1 MCIMWF
7 LVFSGSCKP
16 MLANESDLQVL
27 AALRQG
33 NPTALGIVYDRYGA
47 VVYRLAL
54 RMLANPT
61 EAEDLTQ
68 EVFLAFWRGVDKY
81 DADRG
86 TLLVFLLTIT
96 RSRALNRLK
105 QQSSQSDLQ
114 RRVGNYLPR
123 TDLQPGMDSVTLTE
137 LQERMGAALQ
147 ALPTAQKQV
156 LEMGYYQ
163 GKSQSEIAQELDLP
177 IGTVKTRSRQGLLKL
192 RQFLQ
197 DLVE

>member
-1 MCIMWF
+1 MWSQ
-7 LVFSGSCKP
+7 VFSGSSKS
-16 MLANESDLQVL
+16 MLTDESDLPVL
-27 AALRQG
+27 KALQQG
-33 NPTALGIVYDRYGA
+33 DTNALGILYDRYGTA
-47 VVYRLAL
+47 VYRLAL
-54 RMLANPT
+54 RMLTNPT

-81 DADRG
+81 DVDRG
-86 TLLVFLLTIT
+86 TLVVFLLTIT

-105 QQSSQSDLQ
+105 QQGSQQNLSQ
-114 RRVGNYLPR
+114 RVGNYLPR
-123 TDLQPGMDSVTLTE
+123 TDRNPGMEAVTLTE
-137 LQERMGAALQ
+137 LRERMSSALNE
-147 ALPTAQKQV
+147 LPINQKQV

-177 IGTVKTRSRQGLLKL
+177 LGTVKTRSRQGLLKL

>member
-1 MCIMWF
+1 MF
-7 LVFSGSCKP
+7 TDQ
-16 MLANESDLQVL
+16 SDLQVL
-27 AALRQG
+27 NALRQG
-33 NPTALGIVYDRYGA
+33 DTNALGIIYDRYGTA
-47 VVYRLAL
+47 VYRLAL
-54 RMLANPT
+54 KILTNPT

-86 TLLVFLLTIT
+86 TLIVFLLTIT
-96 RSRALNRLK
+96 RSRALNRIK
-105 QQSSQSDLQ
+105 QQGSQQNLSQ
-114 RRVGNYLPR
+114 RVGSYLPR
-123 TDLQPGMDSVTLTE
+123 NYENPGMESVKLWE
-137 LQERMGAALQ
+137 LRERMSLALQE
-147 ALPTAQKQV
+147 LPSNQKQV

-177 IGTVKTRSRQGLLKL
+177 LGTVKTRSRQGLLKL

>member
-1 MCIMWF
+1 
-7 LVFSGSCKP
+7 
-16 MLANESDLQVL
+16 MLTDESDLQVL
-27 AALRQG
+27 TALRQG
-33 NPTALGIVYDRYGA
+33 DTNALGILYDRYGTA
-47 VVYRLAL
+47 VYRLAL

-81 DADRG
+81 EPDRG

-105 QQSSQSDLQ
+105 QQNSQQNLSQ
-114 RRVGNYLPR
+114 RVGNYLPR
-123 TDLQPGMDSVTLTE
+123 TNSNPGMESVTLGE
-137 LQERMGAALQ
+137 LRERMNSALGE
-147 ALPTAQKQV
+147 LPATQKQV

-177 IGTVKTRSRQGLLKL
+177 LGTVKTRSRQGLIKL
-192 RQFLQ
+192 RQFLH

>member
-1 MCIMWF
+1 MWF
-7 LVFSGSCKP
+7 RVFSGSSKP
-16 MLANESDLQVL
+16 MLTDESDLQVL
-27 AALRQG
+27 TALRQG
-33 NPTALGIVYDRYGA
+33 DTNALGIIYDRYGTA
-47 VVYRLAL
+47 VYRLAL

-81 DADRG
+81 ESDRG
-86 TLLVFLLTIT
+86 TLIVFLLTIT

-105 QQSSQSDLQ
+105 QQSSQQTLSQ
-114 RRVGNYLPR
+114 RVGNYLPS
-123 TDLQPGMDSVTLTE
+123 TNNNPGMESVTLTE
-137 LQERMGAALQ
+137 LRERMSSAFRE
-147 ALPTAQKQV
+147 LPTAQKQV

-163 GKSQSEIAQELDLP
+163 NKSQSEIAQELGLP
-177 IGTVKTRSRQGLLKL
+177 LGTVKTRSRQGLLKL

>member
-1 MCIMWF
+1 M
-7 LVFSGSCKP
+7 LSQVFSGSFKP
-16 MLANESDLQVL
+16 MLADESDLQVL
-27 AALRQG
+27 TALRQG
-33 NPTALGIVYDRYGA
+33 DTTALGIVYDRYGA
-47 VVYRLAL
+47 AVYRLAL
-54 RMLANPT
+54 RMLANST

-81 DADRG
+81 DPDRG

-96 RSRALNRLK
+96 RSRALNRFK
-105 QQSSQSDLQ
+105 QQGSQQNLQ
-114 RRVGNYLPR
+114 QRVGNYLPR
-123 TDLQPGMDSVTLTE
+123 TNTNPGMEAVTLTE
-137 LQERMGAALQ
+137 LRERMGSALQ
-147 ALPTAQKQV
+147 ALPIAQKQV

-177 IGTVKTRSRQGLLKL
+177 LGTVKTRSRQGLLKL

>member
-1 MCIMWF
+1 MWF
-7 LVFSGSCKP
+7 QVFSGSCKP

-27 AALRQG
+27 NALRQG
-33 NPTALGIVYDRYGA
+33 DSSALGIVYDRYGA
-47 VVYRLAL
+47 IVYRSAL
-54 RMLANPT
+54 RMLTNPT

-81 DADRG
+81 DAQRG

-105 QQSSQSDLQ
+105 QQSSQHDLQ
-114 RRVGNYLPR
+114 QRFGNYLTLPDR
-123 TDLQPGMDSVTLTE
+123 HLGMESVTLTE

-147 ALPTAQKQV
+147 SLPSTQKQV

-177 IGTVKTRSRQGLLKL
+177 LGTVKTRSRQGLLKL

>member
-1 MCIMWF
+1 
-7 LVFSGSCKP
+7 
-16 MLANESDLQVL
+16 MLANESDLEVL
-27 AALRQG
+27 TALRQG
-33 NPTALGIVYDRYGA
+33 DTNALGIVYDRYGA

-54 RMLANPT
+54 RMLVNTT

-105 QQSSQSDLQ
+105 QQSSQRNLQ
-114 RRVGNYLPR
+114 QRVSRYLPP
-123 TDLQPGMDSVTLTE
+123 TDRQPGMDSVALSE

-147 ALPTAQKQV
+147 ALPSSQKQV

-163 GKSQSEIAQELDLP
+163 GKSQSEISQELDLP
-177 IGTVKTRSRQGLLKL
+177 LGTVKTRSRQGLLKL

>member
-1 MCIMWF
+1 M
-7 LVFSGSCKP
+7 LSQVFSGSYKP
-16 MLANESDLQVL
+16 MLVDESDLQVL
-27 AALRQG
+27 TALRQG
-33 NPTALGIVYDRYGA
+33 DTSALGIVYDRYGA
-47 VVYRLAL
+47 AVYRLAL

-81 DADRG
+81 DPDRG

-96 RSRALNRLK
+96 RSRALNRFK
-105 QQSSQSDLQ
+105 QQGSQQNLQ
-114 RRVGNYLPR
+114 QRVGNYLPR
-123 TDLQPGMDSVTLTE
+123 TNSNPGMEAVTLTE
-137 LQERMGAALQ
+137 LRERMGAALQ
-147 ALPTAQKQV
+147 AIPTAQKQV

>member
-1 MCIMWF
+1 M
-7 LVFSGSCKP
+7 LSQVFSGSGKL
-16 MLANESDLQVL
+16 MLADESDLQVL
-27 AALRQG
+27 TALRQG
-33 NPTALGIVYDRYGA
+33 DTSALGIVYDRYGTA
-47 VVYRLAL
+47 VYRLAL
-54 RMLANPT
+54 RMLTDPT

-81 DADRG
+81 EADRG

-96 RSRALNRLK
+96 RSRALNRFK
-105 QQSSQSDLQ
+105 QQASAQNLHQ
-114 RRVGNYLPR
+114 RCGNYLPI
-123 TDLQPGMDSVTLTE
+123 TNSNPGMEAVTLDE
-137 LQERMGAALQ
+137 LRERMGSALGQ
-147 ALPTAQKQV
+147 LPTAQKQV

-177 IGTVKTRSRQGLLKL
+177 LGTVKTRSRQGLLKL

>member
-1 MCIMWF
+1 
-7 LVFSGSCKP
+7 
-16 MLANESDLQVL
+16 MLTDESDLQVL
-27 AALRQG
+27 AALKQG
-33 NPTALGIVYDRYGA
+33 DPNALGIVYDRYGA
-47 VVYRLAL
+47 IVYRLAL
-54 RMLANPT
+54 RMLGNPT

-81 DADRG
+81 QPDRG

-105 QQSSQSDLQ
+105 QQKSQQNLD

-123 TDLQPGMDSVTLTE
+123 TNNHLGMEAATLTE
-137 LQERMGAALQ
+137 LHERMGSALQ
-147 ALPTAQKQV
+147 QLPTAQKQV

-177 IGTVKTRSRQGLLKL
+177 LGTVKTRSRQGLLKL

>member
-1 MCIMWF
+1 MWF
-7 LVFSGSCKP
+7 RVFSGSSKS
-16 MLANESDLQVL
+16 MLTDESDLQVL
-27 AALRQG
+27 TALRQG
-33 NPTALGIVYDRYGA
+33 NTTALGILYDRYGTA
-47 VVYRLAL
+47 VYRLAL

-81 DADRG
+81 APDRG

-96 RSRALNRLK
+96 RSRALNRIK
-105 QQSSQSDLQ
+105 QQSSQQNLRQ
-114 RRVGNYLPR
+114 RVGTYLP
-123 TDLQPGMDSVTLTE
+123 TANSNPGMESLTLTE
-137 LQERMGAALQ
+137 LRERMGAALGQ
-147 ALPTAQKQV
+147 IPTPQKQV

-163 GKSQSEIAQELDLP
+163 GKSQTEIAQELDLP
-177 IGTVKTRSRQGLLKL
+177 LGTVKTRSRQGLLKL

>member
-1 MCIMWF
+1 MC
-7 LVFSGSCKP
+7 S
-16 MLANESDLQVL
+16 SD
-27 AALRQG
+27 
-33 NPTALGIVYDRYGA
+33 
-47 VVYRLAL
+47 LAL
-54 RMLANPT
+54 RILANST

-81 DADRG
+81 DSDRG

-96 RSRALNRLK
+96 RSRALNRLR
-105 QQSSQSDLQ
+105 QQGSQQNLSQ
-114 RRVGNYLPR
+114 RVGNYLPR
-123 TDLQPGMDSVTLTE
+123 TDRNPGMESVTLIE
-137 LQERMGAALQ
+137 LRERMSSALHE
-147 ALPTAQKQV
+147 LPSTQKQV

-177 IGTVKTRSRQGLLKL
+177 LGTVKTRSRQGLLKL

>member
-1 MCIMWF
+1 MWF
-7 LVFSGSCKP
+7 RVFSGSSNS
-16 MLANESDLQVL
+16 MLTDESDLQVL
-27 AALRQG
+27 TALRQG
-33 NPTALGIVYDRYGA
+33 NTNALGIIYDRYGTA
-47 VVYRLAL
+47 VYRLAL
-54 RMLANPT
+54 KILANPT

-81 DADRG
+81 DVDRG
-86 TLLVFLLTIT
+86 TLIVFLLTIT

-105 QQSSQSDLQ
+105 QQGSQQNLSQ
-114 RRVGNYLPR
+114 RVGTYLP
-123 TDLQPGMDSVTLTE
+123 TVQSSPGLEAVTLNE
-137 LQERMGAALQ
+137 LRERMSLALQE
-147 ALPTAQKQV
+147 LPANQRQV

-177 IGTVKTRSRQGLLKL
+177 LGTVKTRSRQGLLKL